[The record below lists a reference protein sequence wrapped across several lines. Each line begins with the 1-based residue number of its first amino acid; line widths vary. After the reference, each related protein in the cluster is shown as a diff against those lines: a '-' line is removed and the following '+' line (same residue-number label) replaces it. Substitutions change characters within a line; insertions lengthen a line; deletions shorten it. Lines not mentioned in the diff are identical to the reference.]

1 MDPVPR
7 IRSTAGRPYN
17 YADYHQ
23 SRLLFDNE
31 RMYLPIKIESVIPHD
46 IAGTDAPL
54 YNALGPCLFS
64 SLLHRASLGGHLP
77 RF

>member
-1 MDPVPR
+1 MQTDHQLDFLVMERR
-7 IRSTAGRPYN
+7 I
-17 YADYHQ
+17 
-23 SRLLFDNE
+23 
-31 RMYLPIKIESVIPHD
+31 YLPIRIESVIPHD

-64 SLLHRASLGGHLP
+64 SLLHRASLGGHLL